1 MSVPVH
7 RSLPRRR
14 HIAHKTPFFS
24 RLVAERGDVPAQVRG
39 EAERIRRDLAR
50 VLPQASAPQL
60 STAHAAGGPTAPSAF
75 R

>member
-1 MSVPVH
+1 MPDG
-7 RSLPRRR
+7 R
-14 HIAHKTPFFS
+14 HIFS

-60 STAHAAGGPTAPSAF
+60 GTAHTAGGRAAPSVV

>member
-1 MSVPVH
+1 MFH
-7 RSLPRRR
+7 E
-14 HIAHKTPFFS
+14 TPIFS

-50 VLPQASAPQL
+50 VLPQASAPQM
-60 STAHAAGGPTAPSAF
+60 SATRTASGPTSPSAF

>member
-1 MSVPVH
+1 MFH
-7 RSLPRRR
+7 E
-14 HIAHKTPFFS
+14 TPIFS

-50 VLPQASAPQL
+50 VLSQASAPQL
-60 STAHAAGGPTAPSAF
+60 STTHAAGGPTATSAF

>member
-1 MSVPVH
+1 MFH
-7 RSLPRRR
+7 E
-14 HIAHKTPFFS
+14 TPIFG

-50 VLPQASAPQL
+50 VLPQAFAPQL
-60 STAHAAGGPTAPSAF
+60 STAHTLGVTIAPSAV